1 MTSGNKRKITAGQI
15 RVMAR
20 HPAHGTAGPKFPACH
35 VQEATCSSPVSPFL
49 FIGAAV
55 LEDAGD
61 GPRAAVLADADDA
74 PNGAVLADGPNG
86 EAAVCKQ

>member
-1 MTSGNKRKITAGQI
+1 MGRPVRNFPPVMSRKQC
-15 RVMAR
+15 
-20 HPAHGTAGPKFPACH
+20 AHRRL
-35 VQEATCSSPVSPFL
+35 SPFL
-49 FIGAAV
+49 LIGAAV

-86 EAAVCKQ
+86 EAAVCEQ